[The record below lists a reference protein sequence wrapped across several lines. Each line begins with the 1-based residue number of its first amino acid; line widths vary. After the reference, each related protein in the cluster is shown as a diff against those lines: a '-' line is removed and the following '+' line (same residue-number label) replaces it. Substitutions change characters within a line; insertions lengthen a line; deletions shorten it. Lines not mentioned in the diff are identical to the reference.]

1 MDFSI
6 GLAKTALTIIGHG
19 RIIFSLEM
27 TNTTHTF
34 LCKSI
39 SSRDF
44 SILIKIE
51 GMVHIFLTPHLLSQ
65 PHPDDCQV
73 ICAILF
79 DPKDLQLPKAPPH
92 PTLSSQDKN

>member
-79 DPKDLQLPKAPPH
+79 DPWDLQLPKAPPH